1 MITVAIY
8 ARKITD
14 QIGIVDEARSR
25 PILTAAIRQLATG

>member
-14 QIGIVDEARSR
+14 VDEARSR